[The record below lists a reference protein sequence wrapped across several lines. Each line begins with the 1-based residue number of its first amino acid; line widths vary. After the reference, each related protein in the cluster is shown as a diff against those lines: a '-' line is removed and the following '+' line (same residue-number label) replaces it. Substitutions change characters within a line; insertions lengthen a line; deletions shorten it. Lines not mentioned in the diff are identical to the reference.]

1 MALTRV
7 TLTIDEQL
15 MEEARLESDGNF
27 SRFVSRLLEDR
38 LDTLRRDRLRKEL
51 RAGYE
56 AEASHDL
63 EIAREYRFVDNEIAR
78 REEV

>member
-38 LDTLRRDRLRKEL
+38 LDTLRRERLREEL
-51 RAGYE
+51 RAGYV
-56 AEASHDL
+56 AEADHDL
-63 EIAREYRFVDNEIAR
+63 EIAREYRFVDDEIAR